1 MKPAED
7 RPLDFLSNQ
16 KVTFYIPPYQRNYE
30 WDEKTCKV
38 FFDDI
43 ISTAKENISEEE
55 TDHFFGTITFYEDS
69 EREKDDSLKQY
80 ILIDGQQRITTI
92 MLFLMAYRDI
102 MDDDYARRDIQEDY
116 IINRRRS
123 DDLQYKIKLK
133 QVESDSPIY
142 EKLVR
147 EQELNVQEKKSNIYK
162 NYAFFK
168 SNLEKIKAEE
178 TDFFRNIVHSGLKN
192 FTIITLKLEPRKNKG
207 ENPQEIFESMN
218 SIGKPLSL
226 ADLVRNYL
234 LLGLSIN
241 KQEELY
247 NKYWLNIEK
256 NLHGEISNFIR
267 DYMQMVRCTD
277 FKKASEAN
285 HKELY
290 ANFKSVFGNENA
302 ETILSNLSSYSVI
315 YAYIVF
321 EETTGNK
328 KVDKA
333 IANIRAT
340 KATTCFSFVLDLLS
354 RWKNGEFSDDEIVE
368 ILDVIF
374 VFLLRRR
381 IISLTGP
388 ENKTFPRLSEKVQS
402 LLDAENKKE
411 KMLNIFSEG
420 EYNFRMPNDV
430 EVKRTLKEMNFFN
443 FVYGKFILSLVEE
456 KLTNSRPDLKDKNL
470 QVEHIMPQTLTR
482 EWEKYLGKD
491 FNDIY
496 NNYLNNIG
504 NLTLIRHNQK
514 LSNKAFDYKKSVYE
528 NNAGLQ
534 IAKTKITDVD
544 KWGEKSI
551 IDRRDWIV
559 DYIVDEV
566 ISLPEDLKKKNNYSV
581 RGKGL
586 SFNDLQLIGEEI
598 TFIKDNSIKA
608 KVVGDKEVEFE
619 GKKWRLS
626 PLTRELFTRMNMV
639 NKSGA
644 YQGSNYWEFDG
655 MKLADII

>member
-1 MKPAED
+1 
-7 RPLDFLSNQ
+7 
-16 KVTFYIPPYQRNYE
+16 
-30 WDEKTCKV
+30 
-38 FFDDI
+38 
-43 ISTAKENISEEE
+43 
-55 TDHFFGTITFYEDS
+55 
-69 EREKDDSLKQY
+69 
-80 ILIDGQQRITTI
+80 
-92 MLFLMAYRDI
+92 MAYRDI

-147 EQELNVQEKKSNIYK
+147 EQELNAQEKKSNIYK

-168 SNLEKIKAEE
+168 SKLEKIKTEE
-178 TDFFRNIVHSGLKN
+178 GDFFRNIIHSGLKN

-234 LLGLSIN
+234 LLGFSIS

-247 NKYWLNIEK
+247 SKYWLNIEK

-277 FKKASEAN
+277 FKKASEVN

-290 ANFKSVFGNENA
+290 ANFKSEFGDENS
-302 ETILSNLSSYSVI
+302 ETILRDLSNYSVI

-340 KATTCFSFVLDLLS
+340 KATTCYSFVLDLLS

-381 IISLTGP
+381 IISHTAH
-388 ENKTFPRLSEKVQS
+388 ENLSFPRLSEKMQDI
-402 LLDAENKKE
+402 LNADNKKE
-411 KMLNIFSEG
+411 KMLSIFSEG
-420 EYNFRMPNDV
+420 EYSFRMPNDV
-430 EVKRTLKEMNFFN
+430 EVKRSLKEMNFFS

-470 QVEHIMPQTLTR
+470 QVEHIMPQTLTE
-482 EWEKYLGKD
+482 EWEKYLGKN
-491 FNDIY
+491 FNDTY
-496 NNYLNNIG
+496 NNYVDNIG
-504 NLTLIRHNQK
+504 NLTLIRHNQQ
-514 LSNKAFDYKKSVYE
+514 LSNKPFDYKKSVYE

-551 IDRRDWIV
+551 INRRDWIV

-566 ISLPEDLKKKNNYSV
+566 IPLPEKLKKKNNYSV

-586 SFNDLQLIGEEI
+586 SFNDLQLIDEEI
-598 TFIKDNSIKA
+598 TFIKDKSIKA

-626 PLTRELFTRMNMV
+626 PLTKELLTRMNMV
-639 NKSGA
+639 SKTGA
-644 YQGSNYWEFDG
+644 YQGAKYWEYDG
-655 MKLADII
+655 VKLADKISKD